1 MTEKRSTTEKQH
13 EIRYHVQYV
22 YIPEIVKSVND
33 GYLPYIALF
42 PSMGPWFYDIRRH
55 FEQEE
60 IVAAVVYEGFEKMEV
75 GEDYI
80 LIIYNFPE
88 PAEVPEAAYGAVL
101 LNRSTTQAEYYILEA
116 SLDGKWAVGSKTT
129 TRHLS
134 FELWDSADKEKFVEW
149 VKGRILG

>member
-60 IVAAVVYEGFEKMEV
+60 IVAAVAYEGFEKMEV

-116 SLDGKWAVGSKTT
+116 SLDGKWAVGSKTA